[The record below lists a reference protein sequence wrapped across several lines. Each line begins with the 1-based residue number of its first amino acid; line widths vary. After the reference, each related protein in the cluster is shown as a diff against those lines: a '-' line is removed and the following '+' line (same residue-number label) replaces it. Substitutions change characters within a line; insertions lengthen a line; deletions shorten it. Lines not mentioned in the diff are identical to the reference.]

1 MNILVIGSGGREHVI
16 CLKLKESSMLD
27 TLYTVPKN
35 LVFEAFSKNIDLSPD
50 DFEGIKDL
58 CIKEKIGLVVI
69 GPENPLSAGIADYL
83 VSKGINVFGPCLK
96 GAVLESS
103 KQVAKEFM
111 DRNYIPTA
119 KFKIFYDSN
128 CAKKY
133 ISELQKFP
141 VVIKADGLCAGKGV
155 RICNNID
162 EANTAI
168 EDFMEKRIFKG
179 SGMKVIVEEYLQG
192 KECSVL
198 ALVDGKKYLL
208 LPVARD
214 HKRLNDGNTGPNT
227 GGMGAICPV
236 DISRDDIKRIEEE
249 IIKNFM
255 NGIKKERID
264 YRGVIY
270 FGIMMTEDG
279 PKLLEFNVRFGD
291 PETQAILPLVEDD
304 VLDIFYKV
312 SSGKLDIEK
321 INLKNK
327 YSVCVVLTSKGY
339 PENPLKGDEIFGL
352 DSIDKDITVFYS
364 GIKIENGRYFT
375 NGGRVLSLVGLG
387 DSVEEARRKVY
398 NNVKKIRFEGMHF
411 RGDIGL

>member
-1 MNILVIGSGGREHVI
+1 MNVLVIGSGGREHAI
-16 CLKLKESSMLD
+16 CLKLKESNNLKS
-27 TLYTVPKN
+27 LYTVPKN
-35 LVFEAFSKNIDLSPD
+35 SVFERFSKNIDLSPD

-58 CIKEKIGLVVI
+58 CIAEKIDLVVV
-69 GPENPLSAGIADYL
+69 GPEDPLSAGISDYL
-83 VSKGINVFGPCLK
+83 ISKGINVFGPCLK

-103 KQVAKEFM
+103 KQLAKEFM

-119 KFKIFYDSN
+119 KFKVFYDFR

-133 ISELQKFP
+133 IAELQKFP

-179 SGMKVIVEEYLQG
+179 SGMKVIVEECLKG

-198 ALVDGKKYLL
+198 ALVDGKRYLL

-227 GGMGAICPV
+227 GGMGAVCPV
-236 DISRDDIKRIEEE
+236 DLSTNDIKKIEEE
-249 IIKNFM
+249 IITNFM
-255 NGIKKERID
+255 NGIRKERID

-304 VLDIFYKV
+304 LLDIFYKV
-312 SSGKLDIEK
+312 ASGKLDREK

-327 YSVCVVLTSKGY
+327 YSVCVVLSAKGY
-339 PENPLKGDEIFGL
+339 PQNPLKGDEISGL
-352 DSIDKDITVFYS
+352 DSIDKDITIFYS
-364 GIKIENGRYFT
+364 GIRIENGRYFT
-375 NGGRVLSLVGLG
+375 SGGRVLSLVGLG
-387 DSVEEARRKVY
+387 DSVDEARRKVY
-398 NNVKKIRFEGMHF
+398 NNIKKIKFEGMHF
-411 RGDIGL
+411 RTDIGL